1 MKGVLADKFREFCDL
16 SMFGILSLLGEK
28 MGIAT
33 SRIRMFFIYIS
44 FITFGSPVFIYLAVA
59 FVININKYIRS
70 RKRNPVW
77 DF

>member
-1 MKGVLADKFREFCDL
+1 MIADRFREFCDL
-16 SMFGILSLLGEK
+16 SMFGILSLLGER

-33 SRIRMFFIYIS
+33 SRIRMFFVYIS

-59 FVININKYIRS
+59 FIMNINRYIRS
-70 RKRNPVW
+70 RKRNPIW

>member
-1 MKGVLADKFREFCDL
+1 MIADKFREFCDL

-33 SRIRMFFIYIS
+33 SKIRLFFVYIS

-59 FVININKYIRS
+59 FVMNINKYIRN
-70 RKRNPVW
+70 RKRNPIW